1 MKIVITGLPQA
12 GQQELFSALVGT
24 PMDMIRQKPLEA
36 QIGVCEVK
44 DQRITRLSELFKPKK
59 TTYAKIE
66 YTLLPDFMPQSQSQ
80 TLVINEFRKAD
91 VICWVCHGE
100 SAETD
105 MANFQAELIIND
117 LLLAEKRLAS
127 IAKEQKKQADDGRER
142 EKVLM
147 ELCHKTLEAEKPLST
162 LTLTSEQ
169 AKLMRT
175 YQFLTS
181 KPLVVVVNTTAD
193 ATQET
198 ALVEK
203 LRKQLHCP
211 VLAVNAEL
219 EAEIL
224 QLPANE
230 QAEYLKSLGIDEPA
244 LVKMNRLTFEGL
256 GLISFFTVGEDE
268 VRAWPVRRGASA
280 PEAGGAIHTDIAK
293 GFVRAELIK
302 YDDLLN
308 LGSEA
313 KVKEAGKF
321 SLKGKDY
328 VVEDSDILNFRFN
341 V

>member
-12 GQQELFSALVGT
+12 GQQELFSSLVGT
-24 PMDMIRQKPLEA
+24 PMDLIRQ
-36 QIGVCEVK
+36 
-44 DQRITRLSELFKPKK
+44 
-59 TTYAKIE
+59 
-66 YTLLPDFMPQSQSQ
+66 
-80 TLVINEFRKAD
+80 
-91 VICWVCHGE
+91 
-100 SAETD
+100 
-105 MANFQAELIIND
+105 
-117 LLLAEKRLAS
+117 
-127 IAKEQKKQADDGRER
+127 
-142 EKVLM
+142 
-147 ELCHKTLEAEKPLST
+147 
-162 LTLTSEQ
+162 
-169 AKLMRT
+169 
-175 YQFLTS
+175 
-181 KPLVVVVNTTAD
+181 KPLVVVVNTSAD
-193 ATQET
+193 AAQEA

-211 VLAVNAEL
+211 VLAVNAGL

-230 QAEYLKSLGIDEPA
+230 QVEYLKSLGIDEPA

-268 VRAWPVRRGASA
+268 VRAWPIRRGAAA

-302 YDDLLN
+302 YDDLIN

-328 VVEDSDILNFRFN
+328 IVEDSDILNFRFN
-341 V
+341 I